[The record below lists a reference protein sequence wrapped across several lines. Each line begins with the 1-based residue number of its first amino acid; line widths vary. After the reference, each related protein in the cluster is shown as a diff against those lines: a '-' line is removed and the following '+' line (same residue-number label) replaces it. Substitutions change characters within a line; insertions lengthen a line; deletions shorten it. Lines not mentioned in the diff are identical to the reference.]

1 MSSVSERAT
10 PAVEV
15 VTGIAEDG
23 SCIAVTLGRP
33 ALAEMRR
40 RWPPLGL
47 RWVDGQTLG
56 QVERSV
62 LIGAGPDGP
71 EVLVDGRPS
80 TGGWDRV
87 ESELGLFAAERLA
100 ESVAVHAAVIEVE
113 QGVIVIP
120 GRSGVGKTT
129 LCMAARAAGLR
140 VWSDE
145 YALVDVASGAVGG
158 WPRAMRVR
166 TAGGPVRVALGE
178 SSDVDGRSASPVL
191 VALVEHDPDG
201 PDLRPLT
208 SGEVVMGLLANTVCA
223 ERAPD
228 RSLTAA
234 LAVAAVA
241 RGVGGARGE
250 AEAAIGALV
259 GLTRG

>member
-1 MSSVSERAT
+1 VSSAPDRAS
-10 PAVEV
+10 PDVEV
-15 VTGIAEDG
+15 VTGVAEDG

-33 ALAEMRR
+33 ALAELRR

-47 RWVDGQTLG
+47 RRVDGQTLG
-56 QVERSV
+56 PVERSV

-113 QGVIVIP
+113 QGVIVVP

-158 WPRAMRVR
+158 WPRSMRVR
-166 TAGGPVRVALGE
+166 TAGGPVRVALDEQTELIGQL
-178 SSDVDGRSASPVL
+178 AAPVL
-191 VALVEHDPDG
+191 VAVVEHDPGG
-201 PDLRPLT
+201 PGLRSLT

-241 RGVGGARGE
+241 RGVGGTRGE
-250 AEAAIGALV
+250 AEAAIGELV
-259 GLTRG
+259 RLTRG